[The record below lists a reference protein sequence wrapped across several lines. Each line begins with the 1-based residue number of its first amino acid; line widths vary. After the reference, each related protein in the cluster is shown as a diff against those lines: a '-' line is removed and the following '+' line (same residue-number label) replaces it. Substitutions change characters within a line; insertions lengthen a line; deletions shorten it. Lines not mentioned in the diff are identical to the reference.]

1 MEDEKETF
9 SVEVERSR
17 RDKSGYY
24 VRKRTAVIVVVA
36 IVLLIVLVGIVAAY
50 LGPGKRKH
58 STVHG
63 SSNQGSKGKVT
74 TKAPPQTPTKSPT
87 KPPTKA
93 ASTTPAATTPTR
105 SPGLYQNIRLPT
117 FVKPYHYDV
126 ELTIDL
132 KNESFTGK
140 STAFVDVTK
149 ATNEVV
155 IHINSMMIQKAEVTN
170 QAGTKI
176 AASETFEYKKN
187 DYYVFK
193 FASSLAVGKYQ
204 LYFEYSA
211 KLATDLKGLY
221 RSTYKKKDGTPVTIA
236 ATQFQPTDARR
247 AFPCFDEPALKATFN
262 MSLAH
267 DPAFIAITNM
277 PKIGTET
284 KGAFVLDRFQKTVV
298 MPTYLLAIV
307 VCDFGEKRMVS
318 TSGVNI
324 SGYRQLRTIAAT
336 QFQPT
341 DARRAF
347 PCFDEPALKAT
358 FNMSLAHDPAFIA
371 ITNMPKIDTETKG
384 AFVLDRFQK
393 TVVMPTYLLAI
404 VVCDFGEKRMVS
416 TSGVNMTYYAPKDQV
431 DQLLYGSD
439 VGTRI
444 LPYFEGYY
452 NISYP
457 LPKADM
463 IAIPDFAAGAM
474 ENWGLITYR
483 ETALLYS
490 PGKSSESNK
499 QRVAVVVSHELVH
512 QWFGNLVTTEWWSDL
527 WLNEGFASYVEYF
540 GVNYVEPSWRML
552 EQIVINDQ
560 ASAFAADALVTSH
573 PIYVPV
579 NHPNEINE
587 IFDSISYQK
596 GCAILMMLDNF
607 LGKGIFQKG
616 LTSYLNKYKFG
627 NAKTVD
633 LWDSLAE
640 ATGNKMDV
648 KGIMNT
654 WTLQMGFPV
663 VTVYKNGTVTQKRFL
678 LDPNPD
684 YSKEKYNS
692 SYNYIWQIPFQY
704 QTCPK
709 TDGSNCTLKPIKWMN
724 TTTDT
729 IQAAGTNF
737 IKGNAGQFGFYRVNY
752 DSAGWADIINKM
764 NRSRNDLEPKDR
776 AGLLGDAFALSRAG
790 LLSYQT
796 TLNLFDYIDK
806 EKDYIPWA
814 AANAGI
820 SYVGSLFSKTS
831 KAGRNYPKYIQKKIT
846 PLYNELGF
854 KESTDPNT
862 RHLETYL
869 RLIILGKACG
879 SGMTACLNRASQ
891 YFKDWMQ
898 DPVNKTV
905 PADLRSLSYFYGIM
919 NGGEAEWDFAFK
931 QYQTTTL
938 GTERIKLLYGM
949 SAIQEPWMIERY
961 LNYSLDDTK
970 VKSQDTSYI
979 FSYVS
984 NNNPIGRYYAW
995 YFLKSNW
1002 DRIRKKFGGGFFAMR
1017 RIFSSVTSGF
1027 KTDYELKQFD
1037 DFVATIKDA
1046 GTAARTITQSREQI
1060 KANIAWLKRNEKTIA
1075 DWLEAHAS

>member
-221 RSTYKKKDGTPVTIA
+221 RSTYKKKDGTPV
-236 ATQFQPTDARR
+236 
-247 AFPCFDEPALKATFN
+247 
-262 MSLAH
+262 
-267 DPAFIAITNM
+267 
-277 PKIGTET
+277 
-284 KGAFVLDRFQKTVV
+284 
-298 MPTYLLAIV
+298 
-307 VCDFGEKRMVS
+307 
-318 TSGVNI
+318 
-324 SGYRQLRTIAAT
+324 TIAAT